1 MRPFRSALI
10 TCCALLSPATIATAQ
25 QPATIT
31 IDTGKVLGPVNR
43 LIFGHNLEAADN
55 ARIFASDTTSM
66 DGIQTGGG
74 FWDPHRAAPV
84 PEVVNACKAVGMGM
98 MRYPGGCL
106 AHNFDWR
113 KAVGPE
119 AKKNGWLFGVDEYLA
134 LCRSIGAEPIFTI
147 SDYVL
152 PADQMPENAAGLVEY
167 LNAPATPEHPW
178 AMKRKA
184 WGHAEPYHVTWF
196 ELGNE
201 SVHGNHRVIP
211 HRQYTPEEYAAYA
224 NETAAA
230 MRRVDPSIR
239 IGIVMVP
246 SAGTDVENNWNRTVA
261 HLAGKSADFVVVH
274 LYAPHAGVKA
284 APEEVLMQ
292 STMAVGEQ
300 SEHHLDEFRSM
311 SLRESG
317 RDLPLAVTEY
327 NGSLGETIK
336 PYRFSYGEALESA
349 DLIRVFLLPEHRV
362 LTANYWQFL
371 NGYFGML
378 RRSPKGE
385 TEMPAFPLYRM
396 WGQHFGSQLV
406 STSVIGPRLAF
417 LGAGSVQ
424 PADGDTFRE
433 RRILGDVALTTTH
446 AAESTSKAKGSFIY
460 TWKDARGDAYPKLG
474 YFEALSAKGG
484 GSLEYDLSFEARFV
498 TDAKGELPAI
508 GLGIGDSRGW
518 SATHSG
524 LGIDGVRR
532 EWRPFHGTY
541 TALADT
547 RGIDFTARLQK
558 ADVPLSGTLEVRNL
572 SIKSAE
578 PTHYPAYNLLTSSA
592 SLSADGKTL
601 YVIVFNKSAAESI
614 QAKLRFDGFA
624 AKKAHL
630 WQVNGPGLATFDG
643 VREVKHGDELPVAS
657 GEATYA
663 FPAHSMTALELT
675 R

>member
-1 MRPFRSALI
+1 MV
-10 TCCALLSPATIATAQ
+10 LLVSLASAQ
-25 QPATIT
+25 QTAAIT
-31 IDTGKVLGPVNR
+31 VDVAKVLGPVNK
-43 LIFGHNLEAADN
+43 LVFGHNMEAADN
-55 ARIFASDTTSM
+55 ARIFSSDKTSM

-74 FWDPHRAAPV
+74 FWDPQRGAPV
-84 PEVVNACKAVGMGM
+84 PEAVAACKAVGMGM

-113 KAVGPE
+113 KAVGPD

-152 PADQMPENAAGLVEY
+152 PAEQMPENAAGLVEY
-167 LNAPATPEHPW
+167 LNSSATPDHPW

-184 WGHAEPYHVTWF
+184 WGHAEPYHVRWF

-224 NETAAA
+224 NATAAA

-246 SAGTDVENNWNRTVA
+246 SAGTDVENDWNRTVA

-274 LYAPHAGVKA
+274 LYAPHANVRA
-284 APEEVLMQ
+284 ATEDVLMQ

-300 SEHHLDEFRSM
+300 SAHHLEEFRSM
-311 SLRESG
+311 AQRESG

-327 NGSLGETIK
+327 NGSLGESIK
-336 PYRFSYGEALESA
+336 AYRFSYGEALESA
-349 DLIRVFLLPEHRV
+349 DLIRIFLLPENRV

-378 RRSPKGE
+378 RRSAKGE
-385 TEMPAFPLYRM
+385 QEMPAFPLYRL

-406 STSVIGPRLAF
+406 AASVTGPRANF
-417 LGAGSVQ
+417 VGAGSVQ
-424 PADGDTFRE
+424 PAS
-433 RRILGDVALTTTH
+433 GDVLRGRRKVMDVSLTP
-446 AAESTSKAKGSFIY
+446 E
-460 TWKDARGDAYPKLG
+460 RGTFSQQWSGVTGDSYPKLAHFRAAPAEQG
-474 YFEALSAKGG
+474 SAA
-484 GSLEYDLSFEARFV
+484 EYDLSFEARFV
-498 TDAKGELPAI
+498 TNAEGELPPI
-508 GLGIGDSRGW
+508 GVGLGDARGW

-524 LGIDGVRR
+524 LGVDGVRR

-541 TALADT
+541 ASLSTT
-547 RGIDFTARLQK
+547 EEIDLTARLQK
-558 ADVPLSGTLEVRNL
+558 AKTPLTGTLEVRKL
-572 SIKSAE
+572 TVTAFA
-578 PTHYPAYNLLTSSA
+578 PARYPAYNLLTASA
-592 SLSADGKTL
+592 SVSADGAKL
-601 YVIVFNKSAAESI
+601 YVIVFNKSASEALP
-614 QAKLRFDGFA
+614 ATLNLRGFVA
-624 AKKAHL
+624 ANARL
-630 WQVNGPGLATFDG
+630 WQVNGSGLAALEG
-643 VREVKHGDELPVAS
+643 VTETKHG
-657 GEATYA
+657 EALRPEHGAFQAT
-663 FPAHSMTALELT
+663 FPAHSMTALEFT